1 MNFVANFALQVVI
14 CFIIGTVVYMGI
26 KLANLATKPEKQP
39 EFLSLL
45 VHNFFWFAAIVCA
58 IALLRDTP
66 IDFMYIVKFF
76 GALFGFVAS
85 EFYTKTKYFN
95 EE

>member
-1 MNFVANFALQVVI
+1 MVV
-14 CFIIGTVVYMGI
+14 

-45 VHNFFWFAAIVCA
+45 VHNFFWFAAVTCVIV
-58 IALLRDTP
+58 LYQDTP

-76 GALFGFVAS
+76 GALLGFVAS
-85 EFYTKTKYFN
+85 DLYTKTKHFN

>member
-26 KLANLATKPEKQP
+26 KLAKLAQKPETKPQ
-39 EFLSLL
+39 FLSLL
-45 VHNFFWFAAIVCA
+45 VYNFFWFASVTCVIV
-58 IALLRDTP
+58 LFRDTP

-85 EFYTKTKYFN
+85 DLYTKTKHFN